1 MKRFE
6 ETIQQAI
13 QERTSDVHIIP
24 GHRVAFRKHGRIY
37 FHGASPWTARE
48 IDVLVR
54 KLISPEQFQ
63 TLQERFSVDFG
74 VSIARARLRIN
85 AFSTSRGLSMAIRVL
100 PGNPPTIDKLNLHPC
115 LHEICQADAG
125 LVLIC
130 GATGV
135 GKTATIAA
143 IIDEINFNRL
153 GHIITLEHPIEYRFR
168 SKKCIIQ
175 QRELGVD
182 MPSFDQGLVDIL
194 REDPDVIVVGELR
207 DPETMRLTLNAAESG
222 HLVIGT
228 LHASSVEEAI
238 YRLLNSFPPDAQDAI
253 RVQLASVISWLIVQQ
268 LVSLKGIDF
277 RVPLLS
283 ILRGTSPVKTVIRD
297 NKLHQIEGFLQTGKG
312 SGMFSSDRYMEEFL
326 STKRN
331 LISPTESFRPSEEE
345 AQEPMYRSAL
355 LSKGGFAEAP
365 VRIQEASVAPDTFEV
380 VRGPAVASRRGHD
393 VGSLENL
400 VSIEEEASIEE
411 LIKEFEKR

>member
-6 ETIQQAI
+6 EMIQQAI

-24 GHRVAFRKHGRIY
+24 GHRVAFRRHGRIY
-37 FHGASPWTARE
+37 FHGASPWSARE
-48 IDVLVR
+48 TDALVR
-54 KLISPEQFQ
+54 KLITPEQFH
-63 TLQERFSVDFG
+63 TLQERFSVDFA
-74 VSIARARLRIN
+74 VSICRARLRIN
-85 AFSTSRGLSMAIRVL
+85 AFSTSRGMSLAIRVL
-100 PGNPPTIDKLNLHPC
+100 PGNPPTIDNLNLHPC
-115 LHEICQADAG
+115 LHEISQIDAG

-143 IIDEINFNRL
+143 IIDEINANRL

-175 QRELGVD
+175 QRELGTD
-182 MPSFDQGLVDIL
+182 MPSYDQGLIDIL

-228 LHASSVEEAI
+228 LHASTVEEAL
-238 YRLLNSFPPDAQDAI
+238 YRLLNSFPPDAVDSI
-253 RVQLASVISWLIVQQ
+253 RVQLASVISWLVVQQ
-268 LVSLKGIDF
+268 LVSLKGLEF

-283 ILRGTSPVKTVIRD
+283 ILRGTSPVKNVIRD

-312 SGMFSSDRYMEEFL
+312 GGMFSSDRYMEEFL
-326 STKRN
+326 ATRRN
-331 LISPTESFRPSEEE
+331 FVSPMESFRPSEEA
-345 AQEPMYRSAL
+345 AQEPMYRSVL
-355 LSKGGFAEAP
+355 LTRGGHAD
-365 VRIQEASVAPDTFEV
+365 VLRIPEASAIQDDYESVRAPAAA
-380 VRGPAVASRRGHD
+380 PRRAHD
-393 VGSLENL
+393 VGSIENL
-400 VSIEEEASIEE
+400 LNIEEEASIEE